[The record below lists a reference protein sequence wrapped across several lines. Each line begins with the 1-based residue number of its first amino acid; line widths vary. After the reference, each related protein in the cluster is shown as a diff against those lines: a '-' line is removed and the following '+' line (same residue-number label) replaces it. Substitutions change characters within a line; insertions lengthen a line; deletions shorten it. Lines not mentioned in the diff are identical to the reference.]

1 MKTILP
7 DIKLITMAIPFL
19 MIACNKFEDHIYFFY
34 KVDYPEV
41 ITYAPENVTSNTATL
56 SGCITSTGQGVIV
69 NSGIYIYKSG
79 SDPDLDQTPHKAF
92 NEKRYSKNSSVG
104 DFSILLSDLKPNTTY
119 HYRAFA
125 ANQEFTSYGEMMILV
140 TINNKVSDNEGNTI
154 Q

>member
-1 MKTILP
+1 MKTMLP
-7 DIKLITMAIPFL
+7 DIKLITLAISFVMMA
-19 MIACNKFEDHIYFFY
+19 CDKFEDHIYFYY

-56 SGCITSTGQGVIV
+56 SGCITSTGKGVIV

-79 SDPDLDQTPHKAF
+79 SEPGLDQTPHKPF
-92 NEKRYSKNSSVG
+92 NEKRYSKNSTVG

-119 HYRAFA
+119 HYRAFVS
-125 ANQEFTSYGEMMILV
+125 NEEYTSYGEMMILV
-140 TINNKVSDNEGNTI
+140 TTNNKVPDNDGHTI